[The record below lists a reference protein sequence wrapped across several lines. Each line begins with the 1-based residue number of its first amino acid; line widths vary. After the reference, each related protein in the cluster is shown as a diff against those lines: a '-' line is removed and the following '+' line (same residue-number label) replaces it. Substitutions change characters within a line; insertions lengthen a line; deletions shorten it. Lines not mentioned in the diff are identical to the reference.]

1 MTLTK
6 KMCAATAMLALVL
19 PACGGSD
26 GTVLGGADSEQ
37 GASRTS
43 DDMAVEGAPDGSASG
58 GAQETFASAQDEG
71 QVGTAAQ
78 LPSIGPSVIKTGS
91 VTVKVEEGSFKDS
104 LQGVIAT
111 ARAHGGFVL
120 STDVGGEDA
129 RSGTLVIRVPSARF
143 EQVLSEVEDL
153 GELAG
158 ESISGQD
165 VSQEFID
172 LEARAR
178 NLRAQEAVLLRLMDR
193 AVSIAD
199 TIRVQGELQGVQLE
213 IERIRGQLRYLEDQ
227 TSLGTL
233 TVSLQEKGAAPV
245 RAGTIDRALEQ
256 ALGAALGVVAAVI
269 VGAGAVLPV
278 AVLIAVVLLI
288 VRQLRPRLFT
298 AGPDPS

>member
-1 MTLTK
+1 
-6 KMCAATAMLALVL
+6 
-19 PACGGSD
+19 
-26 GTVLGGADSEQ
+26 
-37 GASRTS
+37 
-43 DDMAVEGAPDGSASG
+43 
-58 GAQETFASAQDEG
+58 
-71 QVGTAAQ
+71 

-120 STDVGGEDA
+120 STDVGGDDA
-129 RSGTLVIRVPSARF
+129 RSGTLVIRVPSTRF

-298 AGPDPS
+298 AGPDSS